1 MSINTDTSTP
11 NRIEGAPTIS
21 VDHLVKRFGETEVL
35 KDVSLTVPEGT
46 VTAIIGASGSGKST
60 LLRCLNLLE
69 RPDQGEVRIAGERF
83 CFGDGHHIAHRDL
96 ERLRSRV
103 TMVFQQFNLWPHL
116 SVLGNVIEA
125 PRHVKHLGKR
135 QAIKLGE
142 HYLEKVGMI
151 DKRDSYPVAL
161 SGGQQQR
168 VAIARALAMEPDILL
183 FDEPTSALDPELV
196 NEVLA
201 VIRDLA
207 DEGRTM
213 LLVTHEMHFAREV
226 SDQVVYL
233 DAGRIAVS
241 GTPEAVFNDPQCQKF
256 ASPTA

>member
-1 MSINTDTSTP
+1 MTATNPTTDAAHQKIAIT
-11 NRIEGAPTIS
+11 
-21 VDHLVKRFGETEVL
+21 VDHLVKCFAEIEVL
-35 KDVSLTVPEGT
+35 QDVSLAVPEGT
-46 VTAIIGASGSGKST
+46 VTSIIGSSGSGKST

-69 RPDQGEVRIAGERF
+69 RPDSGEVCIAGERF
-83 CFGDGHHIAHRDL
+83 QFGNGQRIAHSDL

-116 SVLGNVIEA
+116 SALGNVIEA
-125 PRHVKHLGKR
+125 PRHVKRLGRR
-135 QAIKLGE
+135 QARQLGE

-151 DKRDSYPVAL
+151 DKRDTYPVAL

-168 VAIARALAMEPDILL
+168 VAIARALAMEPEILL

-196 NEVLA
+196 SEVLS

-233 DAGRIAVS
+233 DTGRIEVA
-241 GTPEAVFNDPQCQKF
+241 GTPESVFNDPRCQKF

>member
-1 MSINTDTSTP
+1 MTASN
-11 NRIEGAPTIS
+11 PTADAANSHTAIT
-21 VDHLVKRFGETEVL
+21 VDHLVKCFGDTEVL
-35 KDVSLTVPEGT
+35 KDVSLAVPEGT

-69 RPDQGEVRIAGERF
+69 RPDRGEVCIAGERF
-83 CFGDGHHIAHRDL
+83 QFGNGQRIAHSDL

-125 PRHVKHLGKR
+125 PRHVKHMSRR
-135 QAIKLGE
+135 QASQLGD

-151 DKRDSYPVAL
+151 DKRDAYPVAL

-196 NEVLA
+196 SEVLS

-233 DAGRIAVS
+233 DTGRIEVA
-241 GTPEAVFNDPQCQKF
+241 GTPESVFNDPRCQKF